1 ACTRRRSASCKSW
14 STPALS
20 WCCFY
25 SSSCFS
31 IPPCSNARARSG
43 GAPRASW
50 RCCSAGCWCR
60 CFSITSRPAIRWRR
74 RNCSA
79 ARRCSPKASSAI
91 SFCPSRSP
99 RCCCWSPS
107 SARWCWPDGS
117 ARRHDA
123 AQLLSNP
130 ERGGVR
136 HRRGRRADPAE
147 FDRGFDVHR
156 ADAQRGQSDVHR
168 FFALSRLD
176 GRPGG
181 GVLCH
186 GRGRRRGGG
195 RPGDHHRGFSPAP
208 ESRSPGHADPQMV
221 ASNLMAAD
229 YDLLRWIALIPL
241 AVAAFN
247 LFWGRALGRKA
258 AGIIACAA
266 LGASFAL
273 AFYVFWQLPSNGMF
287 RDLVYSWIDSGSFKV
302 NLAFQVDAL
311 TAVML
316 LIVTGIGFLIHIYSL
331 GYMGHDE
338 DSVRFFVYLNLFV
351 FFMLTLVMA
360 DNLLLLFVG
369 WEGVGLCSYLLIGFW
384 YRDPSNAIAGNK
396 AFVVNRIGDWG
407 FILGIFLLVT
417 ELARQG
423 VWTLDFAQL
432 QKHAS
437 MLSPQAIGLITLLLF
452 IGATGK
458 SAQIPLF
465 VWLPDAMAGPTPVSA
480 LIHAATMVTA
490 GVYMT
495 ARLHF
500 LFSLAPAT
508 LSLIAWIGA
517 ATAFFAAT
525 IALTQNDIKKVL
537 AYSTVSQL
545 GYMFLAAGLGAF
557 GAAIFHVFTHA
568 FFKACLFLGSGSVIH
583 ALDGEQDMRKMGGLK
598 ARMPATYW
606 TYLIATLAIAG
617 APLTAGFFSKDLIL
631 WQAFSHGALALWAI
645 GVITAGMTAFY
656 MFRQL
661 FLVFHGESRADAHAQ
676 ARLHESPA
684 VMTLPL
690 IVLAI
695 GSIFAGWLGAPE
707 YLWGSRWDAWLA
719 AI

>member
-1 ACTRRRSASCKSW
+1 
-14 STPALS
+14 
-20 WCCFY
+20 
-25 SSSCFS
+25 
-31 IPPCSNARARSG
+31 
-43 GAPRASW
+43 
-50 RCCSAGCWCR
+50 
-60 CFSITSRPAIRWRR
+60 
-74 RNCSA
+74 
-79 ARRCSPKASSAI
+79 
-91 SFCPSRSP
+91 
-99 RCCCWSPS
+99 
-107 SARWCWPDGS
+107 
-117 ARRHDA
+117 
-123 AQLLSNP
+123 
-130 ERGGVR
+130 
-136 HRRGRRADPAE
+136 
-147 FDRGFDVHR
+147 
-156 ADAQRGQSDVHR
+156 
-168 FFALSRLD
+168 
-176 GRPGG
+176 
-181 GVLCH
+181 
-186 GRGRRRGGG
+186 
-195 RPGDHHRGFSPAP
+195 
-208 ESRSPGHADPQMV
+208 MV
-221 ASNLMAAD
+221 TSNLTTAD
-229 YDLLRWIALIPL
+229 YDLLRWIPLIPL
-241 AVAAFN
+241 FIAAFN

-258 AGIIACAA
+258 AGILACAA
-266 LGASFAL
+266 VGASFAL
-273 AFYVFWQLPSNGMF
+273 AFYVFWQLPANGVF
-287 RDLVYSWIDSGSFKV
+287 RDLVYTWIESGSFKV

-311 TAVML
+311 TAIML
-316 LIVTGIGFLIHIYSL
+316 LIVTGVGFVIHIYSL
-331 GYMGHDE
+331 GYMAHDE
-338 DSVRFFVYLNLFV
+338 GVVRFFVYFNLFI
-351 FFMLTLVMA
+351 FFMLTLVMG

-384 YRDPSNAIAGNK
+384 YQDPSNAIAGNK

-407 FILGIFLLVT
+407 FLLGILLLVT
-417 ELARQG
+417 ELGRQG
-423 VWTLDFAQL
+423 IWTLDFIEL

-437 MLSPQAIGLITLLLF
+437 MLSPYIIGVITLLLF
-452 IGATGK
+452 MGATGK

-545 GYMFLAAGLGAF
+545 GYMFLAVGLGAF

-583 ALDGEQDMRKMGGLK
+583 AMDGEQDMRKMGGLK
-598 ARMPATYW
+598 AHMPTTYW

-631 WQAFSHGALALWAI
+631 WQAFSHGAMALWAI

-656 MFRQL
+656 MFRQV
-661 FLVFHGESRADAHAQ
+661 FMVFHGECRADAHAQ
-676 ARLHESPA
+676 AHLHESPA

-695 GSIFAGWLGAPE
+695 GSIFSGWLGAPE
-707 YLWGSRWDAWLA
+707 YLWGSRWEAWLSAIFAVPEAHHDSVTSEIVVTLLTLGVVAIGIYLAYLKYGRARIAQQDEAGGLLYRLSFDKYYVDEIYDLVFVRPFTAGSRFFAEIIDPWVIDGAVNGAVALTRGLSQVWRGLQTGNVQHYA
-719 AI
+719 AGLLLGTLALLAYYLTQS